1 MAGKFAKVKDIISR
15 WEEQFPNGKYFYRG
29 QSRVYSS
36 GTSAAAYR
44 QVPSSLL
51 RTFPDKKEYGSMQEL
66 EERLVSCAL
75 FHFPP
80 HTSFFEARTEARHLG
95 IPTNCIDFSA
105 SMLVALFFA
114 CRKPSDSH
122 GEMLFLKIAD
132 MPFVP
137 ALRQDLLATSGPPRS
152 DIVIVEASHTEYT
165 EYHNRLQSSVLVLP
179 QKGCLEFAEH
189 DTDEVLEENKDLF
202 KKYLKEEKDI
212 SEDTLFN
219 YAYPQEDIILPTPQ
233 RRIPE
238 DFPKDS
244 VELGKLLR
252 NHVSLISSKDSYQN
266 GKGHYCHGEYEKALK
281 SFQDAA
287 KPFSPSS
294 LDSDFHR
301 FLTSTYL
308 RLGKYPLA
316 LRQLAQLPRNEWSD
330 VDHFMAAE
338 GSFYLNDIEAALSN
352 MRKAI
357 EKNPRRPI
365 YHRALM
371 AAAVSA
377 SDYDSAEEAAVDSY
391 SSSLN
396 SWDFDRLLAEIER
409 LREQRSRKGSAAA
422 KDRSNN

>member
-1 MAGKFAKVKDIISR
+1 MGRK
-15 WEEQFPNGKYFYRG
+15 FPNGKYFYRG
-29 QSRVYSS
+29 QSQVYSS
-36 GTSAAAYR
+36 DTSATAYR
-44 QVPSSLL
+44 QVPSTLL
-51 RTFPDKKEYGSMQEL
+51 RTLPDKKEYGTMQKL

-114 CRKPSDSH
+114 CRKPSGSH
-122 GEMLFLKIAD
+122 GEMLFLNIAN

-137 ALRQDLLATSGPPRS
+137 ALGEDLLATAGPPRS
-152 DIVIVEASHTEYT
+152 DVVIVEASHTEYT
-165 EYHNRLQSSVLVLP
+165 EYHNRLQSSVLVFP

-189 DTDEVLEENKDLF
+189 DTGKVLEENKDLF

-219 YAYPQEDIILPTPQ
+219 YAYPQEDIILPPPQ

-244 VELGKLLR
+244 VGLGKLLQD
-252 NHVSLISSKDSYQN
+252 HASLISSKDPYQN

-281 SFQDAA
+281 CFQDAA
-287 KPFSPSS
+287 KLFSPSG

-301 FLTSTYL
+301 FLTSTHL
-308 RLGKYPLA
+308 RLGQYQLA
-316 LRQLAQLPRNEWSD
+316 LRQLAQLPRNDWSD
-330 VDHFMAAE
+330 VDHFMTAE

-371 AAAVSA
+371 AVAAEA
-377 SDYDSAEEAAVDSY
+377 GDYDLAEEAAGDSY
-391 SSSLN
+391 SSS
-396 SWDFDRLLAEIER
+396 
-409 LREQRSRKGSAAA
+409 
-422 KDRSNN
+422 